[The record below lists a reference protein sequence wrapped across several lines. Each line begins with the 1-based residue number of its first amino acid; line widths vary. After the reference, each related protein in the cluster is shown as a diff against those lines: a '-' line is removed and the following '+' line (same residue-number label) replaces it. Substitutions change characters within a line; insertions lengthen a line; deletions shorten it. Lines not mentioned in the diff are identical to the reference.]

1 MRISQFAFQ
10 FEMSSL
16 ESVQHEW
23 LRCIVQCAELMRES
37 LDALQLLNTNTEK
50 AEFNETEEGF
60 DFFHDILE
68 VYRVA
73 NRIKSSAERLALLHA
88 PLQARFVEIK
98 ASMLKLFQYITK
110 NDIKKLWTSELSQP
124 SQDAGSSLDALAGF
138 ISPNILEPLC
148 GATGDATKPSTLDDG
163 LNQTGHN
170 AKACEVLQRKID
182 ELTRINHHLA
192 AKTAFLSS
200 SLITTL
206 LELEEASASKELSGS
221 AETKFTHDVRQQLIR
236 LGFLPPVD
244 KLTNESD
251 RPLSVQ
257 FVECQ
262 ASASLEPVLQK
273 PSQVPSNE
281 INQSLDSQESIGAAK
296 SQKELIKQ
304 DNAGKSVEFIEP
316 KMDESD
322 DFDDSDT
329 DSETIRTAFRMF
341 AKQIGPTLKRE
352 HRQRFGTVPTQSW
365 LADQLLARWDAL
377 DRHERRAWHQQIR
390 L

>member
-1 MRISQFAFQ
+1 M
-10 FEMSSL
+10 
-16 ESVQHEW
+16 
-23 LRCIVQCAELMRES
+23 
-37 LDALQLLNTNTEK
+37 
-50 AEFNETEEGF
+50 
-60 DFFHDILE
+60 
-68 VYRVA
+68 
-73 NRIKSSAERLALLHA
+73 
-88 PLQARFVEIK
+88 
-98 ASMLKLFQYITK
+98 
-110 NDIKKLWTSELSQP
+110 
-124 SQDAGSSLDALAGF
+124 
-138 ISPNILEPLC
+138 
-148 GATGDATKPSTLDDG
+148 DDG